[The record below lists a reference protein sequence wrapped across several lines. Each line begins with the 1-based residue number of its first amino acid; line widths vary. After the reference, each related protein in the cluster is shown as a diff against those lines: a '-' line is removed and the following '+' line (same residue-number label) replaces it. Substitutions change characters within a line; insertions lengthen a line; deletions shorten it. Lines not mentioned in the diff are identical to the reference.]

1 MGLLDSAQSMLA
13 GVLSLARTRLELFG
27 TELQE
32 ELTRLFFALL
42 CALIV
47 LLLGSLAVVFGG
59 LALLASLEPQYRAM
73 AAGVLA
79 LLFLVLAIAA
89 LLSMRNLV
97 RAKPRAF
104 DASLAELER
113 DYHALAPRSP

>member
-1 MGLLDSAQSMLA
+1 MLA

-73 AAGVLA
+73 AAGILA
-79 LLFLVLAIAA
+79 LLFVALATAA
-89 LLSMRNLV
+89 LLSMRHLV
-97 RAKPRAF
+97 RAKPRPF
-104 DASLAELER
+104 DASLGELER
-113 DYHALAPRSP
+113 DYLALSVRTP